1 MEIVKMNIKD
11 LKYASYNPR
20 KDLQPTDLE
29 FKHIKNSIKNFGYI
43 EPVIVNKRN
52 NVIVGGHQRTKVLKD
67 LGYKEID
74 CILVDLDEQQE
85 KAANIAL
92 NSASG
97 SWDEQKLEELLKEIN
112 DFNMDDFGDFS
123 ELEQELIEIEDDY
136 EKQENS
142 DNTNNHNLKLDK
154 FEIPLDENEYKI
166 LITKINDYLKV
177 NGVLFGFYKTIF
189 KE

>member
-1 MEIVKMNIKD
+1 MKFD
-11 LKYASYNPR
+11 
-20 KDLQPTDLE
+20 
-29 FKHIKNSIKNFGYI
+29 
-43 EPVIVNKRN
+43 
-52 NVIVGGHQRTKVLKD
+52 
-67 LGYKEID
+67 
-74 CILVDLDEQQE
+74 
-85 KAANIAL
+85 L

-166 LITKINDYLKV
+166 LITKFHY
-177 NGVLFGFYKTIF
+177 
-189 KE
+189 